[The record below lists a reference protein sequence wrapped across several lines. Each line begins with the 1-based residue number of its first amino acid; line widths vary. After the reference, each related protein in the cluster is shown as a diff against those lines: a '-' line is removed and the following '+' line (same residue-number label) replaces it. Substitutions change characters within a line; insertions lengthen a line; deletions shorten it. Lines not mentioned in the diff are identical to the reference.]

1 MKSAWPPARNAVGRT
16 ARHKRRGPCCVGD
29 LLDRSFL
36 DRSRM
41 LLQLLEESFA
51 QLGGLDKKIALGA
64 IIGDEHGTIEDILV
78 YNPAAA
84 GGGRSE
90 KSGGIG

>member
-16 ARHKRRGPCCVGD
+16 ADINVEGHAVVGD

-36 DRSRM
+36 NRNRIFCSCSKNPSLNLAVSIKRLPWVLSSATNMALSRIFWFT
-41 LLQLLEESFA
+41 SRC
-51 QLGGLDKKIALGA
+51 GRRW
-64 IIGDEHGTIEDILV
+64 
-78 YNPAAA
+78 
-84 GGGRSE
+84 RSE